1 MVVRTGR
8 EEATSSLLTQLP
20 TDTWAVV
27 TDAPSSV
34 GLPGNVGQVAIG
46 PPGIFVIGTK
56 GWSGTVEVRDDVLRH
71 DGRARA
77 TAIADASDAAS
88 AVARLV
94 PMVPRAQV
102 RPVLCFVRAEPISA
116 SASGVIVCS
125 TVTLVATLS
134 SLPPVLSPAEV
145 RRVASELGLALPV
158 RPRPTLPW
166 AGWSASATA

>member
-1 MVVRTGR
+1 MVARTGR
-8 EEATSSLLTQLP
+8 EEATSSLLAQLP
-20 TDTWAVV
+20 ADMWAVV
-27 TDAPSSV
+27 TDAQSTV

-46 PPGIFVIGTK
+46 PPGIFAIGTK

-77 TAIADASDAAS
+77 TAVADAADAAG

-94 PMVPRAQV
+94 PKVPRGQV

-116 SASGVIVCS
+116 RASRVLVCS
-125 TVTLVATLS
+125 TSTLVETLT
-134 SLPPVLSPAEV
+134 SLPPLLTPAEV
-145 RRVASELGLALPV
+145 RRVAAELGLALPA

-166 AGWSASATA
+166 AAWSASA